1 MLIVKMIR
9 SSRAGISKVQQY
21 INKSSF
27 LQRGKLSN
35 FKGSFSRRSYTEGIK
50 KTLYGFNWNSGITS
64 LFGHRGL
71 SNLGNLAVLQKLWST
86 RARVR
91 SSLFGINIRSV
102 YKEPWMMSDEEVF
115 DIITKNE
122 CEEKLQG
129 GIVSKFESNLLPSNE
144 PTEDRRFATRLLHD
158 REALL
163 FGVLDGHGGNSCAH
177 NVSQRLSDYI
187 GLAVLPNEILLG
199 STFKNYICAKH
210 FLVSNAPDNYNYR
223 EDPVC
228 KENLRQYFM
237 ELHRVQKRRH
247 VSDSVAPTLAHL
259 QETHSHQMASV
270 EAKEE
275 QVFHTMMALSKA
287 FRRLDDNLSHEALSQ
302 GDNQEANEHKFKSAV
317 SGACALVA
325 YIKGTELTVAN
336 CGDCRAVLGVQ
347 SEDGQWSALQLSTDH
362 TAGKYCVGTTFLVE
376 LQQPKGPSNE
386 ALSFVEFKASHYDC
400 NHSQCLK
407 TISNSVFQCLSKFRR
422 KATSKFSSEF
432 SLGGME
438 NSCFIPKL
446 YKTLHF
452 LCGSIPLHPVRC
464 PVSENIF
471 FKFKKGD

>member
-407 TISNSVFQCLSKFRR
+407 TISNSVFQCLSK
-422 KATSKFSSEF
+422 
-432 SLGGME
+432 
-438 NSCFIPKL
+438 
-446 YKTLHF
+446 
-452 LCGSIPLHPVRC
+452 V
-464 PVSENIF
+464 
-471 FKFKKGD
+471 